1 MNEQTTEP
9 TWSDTFKRLSE
20 LWPKWTPTDAERELL
35 RDRLRPLRQKWLMD
49 AVKEH
54 RLRDATGN
62 TPKFDVLLRRYAA
75 IAHAGDQKGET
86 AGQWR
91 ATWTTKREGQKYATS
106 SLATF
111 VSREAALQYAGG
123 REDAGAYLIGESFGA
138 SEEDARIAREDDME
152 ATETL
157 LKASAGKI
165 ADAVAWCR
173 SVAVLRGEQL
183 DPDPRKWTRFA
194 RGVVCAAMTKETT

>member
-1 MNEQTTEP
+1 MP
-9 TWSDTFKRLSE
+9 TF
-20 LWPKWTPTDAERELL
+20 PKGQSL
-35 RDRLRPLRQKWLMD
+35 RYLAFQRQC
-49 AVKEH
+49 
-54 RLRDATGN
+54 N
-62 TPKFDVLLRRYAA
+62 TA
-75 IAHAGDQKGET
+75 Q
-86 AGQWR
+86 
-91 ATWTTKREGQKYATS
+91 
-106 SLATF
+106 
-111 VSREAALQYAGG
+111 AALQRAERALHELQR
-123 REDAGAYLIGESFGA
+123 RELDEM
-138 SEEDARIAREDDME
+138 EEARIAREDDME